1 MKKAAGIAVGVV
13 VVVGALATAGAWY
26 TGSQVEGVLQNAVAN
41 ANQQFATGAL
51 GADGKPMLHL
61 ELVSVDRQVF
71 SSTAHLRLQVHSKEF
86 LGDDQPA
93 EFLFVDH
100 IEHGPLPLSR
110 LKSLKLLPVMV
121 SNNVSLE
128 PSPSSAAWFAASGNA
143 SPFRAQLDVHY
154 GGETSGTLD
163 ALPLK
168 GDSANGSQ
176 VFSGLHSN
184 LNVAANGERYA
195 LTGDMAN
202 LQLNL
207 VNADG
212 VPVQFAAKDFT
223 FNLGGTRGESGFY
236 LGHNDASLGNL
247 RVQMQ
252 GGVPFELQ
260 NMKTTSLAQEVGG
273 QLSGEMGYD
282 VASISLGGTPLGQW
296 RVLFKFG
303 KFDVQSSKSLYTLLQ
318 TQVMPQ
324 QRAAAAAGVPFR
336 LQLSE
341 ADQQLMK
348 TNLSRF
354 LAAKPHMELQ
364 EFTLKT
370 ANGEG
375 RASLSVDLAP
385 APLSSTT
392 VAPAYGPS
400 IVGAVD
406 AKVVLNKSML
416 NDLGMSQARLQGA
429 TDPAAIAKQ
438 GTDFSNMVSGLA
450 VMMQLGKVDGD
461 SVVSELHYTAGMVD
475 FNGQRMTAA
484 QFVGS
489 VLGRLG
495 AAGGRPVN

>member
-13 VVVGALATAGAWY
+13 VVVGALATVGAWY

-41 ANQQFATGAL
+41 ANQQFASSVV
-51 GADGKPMLHL
+51 GADGRPMLHL
-61 ELVSVDRQVF
+61 ELVSVDRQLF
-71 SSTAHLRLQVHSKEF
+71 SSTAHLRLQMHSKEF

-110 LKSLKLLPVMV
+110 LKSLKLMPVMV
-121 SNNVSLE
+121 TNNVALE
-128 PSPSSAAWFAASGNA
+128 PSPSSAAWFAAAGNE
-143 SPFRAQLDVHY
+143 SPFKAQLDVHY
-154 GGETSGTLD
+154 GGDTSGTLD

-168 GDSANGSQ
+168 GDPATGGQS
-176 VFSGLHSN
+176 FSGLHSN
-184 LNVAANGERYA
+184 LNVSANGERYG
-195 LTGDMAN
+195 LTGKMADM
-202 LQLNL
+202 QLNL

-212 VPVQFAAKDFT
+212 VPVQFVAKDFT

-236 LGHNDASLGNL
+236 LGHNDATLGNL

-252 GGVPFELQ
+252 GGLPFEVQ
-260 NMKTTSLAQEVGG
+260 GMKTTSLAQEVGG
-273 QLSGEMGYD
+273 ALSGEMGYD
-282 VASISLGGTPLGQW
+282 VASMSLGGTPLGQW
-296 RVLFKFG
+296 RMLFKFG
-303 KFDVQSSKSLYTLLQ
+303 QFDVQSSRSLYQLLQ
-318 TQVMPQ
+318 TKVMPQ

-336 LQLSE
+336 LQLDD
-341 ADQQLMK
+341 ADQQRLK
-348 TNLSRF
+348 TDLSRF

-375 RASLSVDLAP
+375 RVNLSVDLAP

-406 AKVVLNKSML
+406 AKVVLSKAML
-416 NDLGMSQARLQGA
+416 NDLGTTQARLQGA
-429 TDPAAIAKQ
+429 TDPAAIARQ

-450 VMMQLGKVDGD
+450 VMMQLGKVEGD
-461 SVVSELHYTAGMVD
+461 DVVSELHYAAGMVD

-484 QFVGS
+484 QFIGS
-489 VLGRLG
+489 VLGRVG
-495 AAGGRPVN
+495 AVGARPAP